1 MKNNLLKIVALL
13 MALTMVFGLAAC
25 KSGGD
30 SKDNPDNQDS
40 GNYAPHT
47 KIDPSTLKGSTIDVL
62 WWQNLTEDDK
72 KIFENFENEYGIK
85 VNVTETTFSNYSS
98 KLSSMIIAKEGLDL
112 AVGSGFPYSIKQVY
126 NPIDDFGLDLT
137 DEFWDQNYIKS
148 STYNGKVYAVTSTS
162 SYWFNTCEVLYYN
175 LDFFKNNGLKTPR
188 DYWKENN
195 WNWET
200 LEKICEDIAKLK
212 TDIVPLGYEFTS
224 KAHLLSGT
232 NFNHYD
238 GEKFV
243 SDMDDKRIIDAFS
256 LAYKFSAKKYLDFTV
271 SGQTSLPS
279 GKVAMVTLNSWGM
292 RKDSVFKNASCTVDA
307 VPAPSPKDN
316 ENIIDASQKWCLPKG
331 ADNAK
336 AAGLLLAY
344 MLDSKNYPRTN
355 EEIVINPSMLDTLEY
370 IHSSDKKFVDTSC
383 DIGYVDTAKSTGAI
397 TYELPRT
404 APGQQKTVIE
414 KYRSASNSAIDAANR
429 LCK

>member
-47 KIDPSTLKGSTIDVL
+47 KIDPSTLKGSTVDVL

-72 KIFENFENEYGIK
+72 KIFENFENEYGMK

-256 LAYKFSAKKYLDFTV
+256 LAYKFSAKKYL
-271 SGQTSLPS
+271 
-279 GKVAMVTLNSWGM
+279 GKMEKVIGSYC
-292 RKDSVFKNASCTVDA
+292 KDVL
-307 VPAPSPKDN
+307 
-316 ENIIDASQKWCLPKG
+316 SQ
-331 ADNAK
+331 
-336 AAGLLLAY
+336 
-344 MLDSKNYPRTN
+344 
-355 EEIVINPSMLDTLEY
+355 NPTA
-370 IHSSDKKFVDTSC
+370 DKKYAFVTYTTATEGMVAAAKEALTNAGFETIYETKAGATITSHC
-383 DIGYVDTAKSTGAI
+383 GENTLGILFLNK
-397 TYELPRT
+397 
-404 APGQQKTVIE
+404 
-414 KYRSASNSAIDAANR
+414 
-429 LCK
+429 